1 MAQFVAFFAGL
12 VMGTGSTLT
21 IKIAY
26 SLNGTD
32 SHGINRPFEKPLSTT
47 FIMFVAMFCSLPI
60 YYLINIIQQCCC
72 SNRKTG
78 TAISKQR
85 ESSNHTHIQSPLL
98 NDVASGECDE
108 DDQVVVASSSGL
120 TIRLFFLLIVPALFD
135 LIGTALAKV
144 GLMYCDVSTYQLVR
158 CTVIVFT
165 AIAKQCLG
173 QRLPAHVWAGVVII
187 TTAMIF
193 VSASSLIEASDITTP
208 VVGSGVRKDPKIGII
223 FLMFSCVVASL
234 QYVFE
239 EKVMSEDGAHPL
251 IVVGMEGFWGI
262 FLFVTTVFPW
272 AYILPGSDVGSL
284 ENVYDSWIMARSNV
298 YLQYALWGF
307 FVTVALYNIMAVYLT
322 HLMSS
327 VWHAILDCFR
337 PVSVWGTDL
346 LLFYVVSSG
355 TFGEPWTNWSYLEL
369 AGMLL
374 LFFGTAVFNGNV
386 VLRCCPPLGDDDD
399 GVDKDDAVMNPYRDA
414 DDDGYDYGGGGGDVD
429 PTTPLYFVNSGPNG
443 VAAGYLTPRTRSQH
457 KPLTPSSRIPS
468 SGDFCRSPL
477 LSRSAARRAY
487 QERSVVGFST
497 WVNQGGRRNEVI
509 SSSSLR
515 VTSFVEPSHQPP
527 QQYTSSDPS
536 SMSRMYNQQKEA
548 ASSIAGEGGWQR
560 QQRKFGR
567 DVSNQQHHHNQE
579 N

>member
-1 MAQFVAFFAGL
+1 MAQFIAFSAGL
-12 VMGTGSTLT
+12 IMGTGSTLT

-47 FIMFVAMFCSLPI
+47 FVMFLAMFFSLPT
-60 YYLINIIQQCCC
+60 YYLITTFQQCC
-72 SNRKTG
+72 STRTSI
-78 TAISKQR
+78 ISKQSK
-85 ESSNHTHIQSPLL
+85 SSNNENSHINSPLL
-98 NDVASGECDE
+98 HDLAGGECDE
-108 DDQVVVASSSGL
+108 DDHVVASSGL
-120 TIRLFFLLIVPALFD
+120 TTRLFFLLLVPALFD
-135 LIGTALAKV
+135 LLGTALAKV

-173 QRLPAHVWAGVVII
+173 QRLPPHVWAGVVII

-193 VSASSLIEASDITTP
+193 VSASSLIEAADDTTP
-208 VVGSGVRKDPKIGII
+208 IVGSGVRKDPKIGIV
-223 FLMFSCVVASL
+223 FLMLSCVVASL

-262 FLFVTTVFPW
+262 CLFVTTVFPW

-298 YLQYALWGF
+298 HLQYALGGF
-307 FVTVALYNIMAVYLT
+307 FVTVALYNVMAVYLT

-346 LLFYVVSSG
+346 LLFYVVSTG

-386 VLRCCPPLGDDDD
+386 VLPCCPPSLGDDKEEDE
-399 GVDKDDAVMNPYRDA
+399 VLNPYGDEN
-414 DDDGYDYGGGGGDVD
+414 DEDGYFYDGEDGDVD
-429 PTTPLYFVNSGPNG
+429 PTTPLYFVNSGPDG
-443 VAAGYLTPRTRSQH
+443 VAAGFMTPRTRSQH
-457 KPLTPSSRIPS
+457 KPQTPSTRAPS

-477 LSRSAARRAY
+477 LSRSAAKRAY
-487 QERSVVGFST
+487 QERTVVGFSR
-497 WVNQGGRRNEVI
+497 WVNQGGRSSDVI
-509 SSSSLR
+509 SSNLR
-515 VTSFVEPSHQPP
+515 VTSFVQPVQPP
-527 QQYTSSDPS
+527 QQYTLSDPS
-536 SMSRMYNQQKEA
+536 AMSRMYRQQKEVV
-548 ASSIAGEGGWQR
+548 STGGEGEGQPK
-560 QQRKFGR
+560 RKFGR
-567 DVSNQQHHHNQE
+567 DVSNRRN
-579 N
+579 